1 MSQEEKIPLM
11 LGGSG
16 STRSMYTTI
25 PEVNNDT
32 RYPISTE
39 DVELEKRALPQ
50 DDDDDEQN
58 TIDEETKSEYIESLS
73 AQQKQEEIREG
84 LRTGS
89 LFLLGLLAVGVMLVY
104 LQFILVPLVFSR
116 FMVYIFQPLIN
127 LFTGKKLLRFH
138 LSFSGVL
145 YCIFLIGKTRWPIIR
160 RRTHLPRLLAV
171 FIVLLLIV
179 VLFALLGLIIFIS
192 VKQVINHSDDY
203 LSQLKKWEDLI
214 INWGESW
221 GYTKEQLKSMLPT
234 IDWSGYLV
242 TLVAFLADLL
252 PQMFLIVLFVVYMLL
267 DYDAT
272 KEKTDLRRSIDQ
284 KIRRYILVPVFCDCF
299 FVVVCFVSRWC
310 CSLNIPPIPPP
321 ETHRYTA

>member
-58 TIDEETKSEYIESLS
+58 TIDEETKSEYIDSLS

-84 LRTGS
+84 IRTGS

-127 LFTGKKLLRFH
+127 LFTGKNNFTGLFN
-138 LSFSGVL
+138 LSHVL
-145 YCIFLIGKTRWPIIR
+145 CLY
-160 RRTHLPRLLAV
+160 
-171 FIVLLLIV
+171 
-179 VLFALLGLIIFIS
+179 
-192 VKQVINHSDDY
+192 
-203 LSQLKKWEDLI
+203 
-214 INWGESW
+214 
-221 GYTKEQLKSMLPT
+221 
-234 IDWSGYLV
+234 
-242 TLVAFLADLL
+242 
-252 PQMFLIVLFVVYMLL
+252 
-267 DYDAT
+267 
-272 KEKTDLRRSIDQ
+272 
-284 KIRRYILVPVFCDCF
+284 
-299 FVVVCFVSRWC
+299 
-310 CSLNIPPIPPP
+310 
-321 ETHRYTA
+321 

>member
-1 MSQEEKIPLM
+1 M
-11 LGGSG
+11 
-16 STRSMYTTI
+16 
-25 PEVNNDT
+25 
-32 RYPISTE
+32 
-39 DVELEKRALPQ
+39 
-50 DDDDDEQN
+50 
-58 TIDEETKSEYIESLS
+58 
-73 AQQKQEEIREG
+73 
-84 LRTGS
+84 
-89 LFLLGLLAVGVMLVY
+89 
-104 LQFILVPLVFSR
+104 
-116 FMVYIFQPLIN
+116 
-127 LFTGKKLLRFH
+127 
-138 LSFSGVL
+138 
-145 YCIFLIGKTRWPIIR
+145 
-160 RRTHLPRLLAV
+160 
-171 FIVLLLIV
+171 
-179 VLFALLGLIIFIS
+179 LFALLGLIIFIS

-221 GYTKEQLKSMLPT
+221 GYTKEQLKAMLPT

-242 TLVAFLADLL
+242 ALVAFLADLL

-310 CSLNIPPIPPP
+310 CSLNIPSIPPP